1 MACRSAVTSPH
12 TTTVHTLIRIST
24 VRMGGRGWWRRRRCD
39 VRRTSRGAGR
49 RFRVEMAGRGTVCP
63 VWRPGASPWH
73 GSDHDVYVGVL
84 RVTHSGKTT
93 LLNVLS
99 MGEPLETCPTI
110 GLNVKRVKRGGVNL
124 KCWYDRCDTL
134 ACPPVQLAALCVT
147 LRAAVVRTAVTVRD
161 IGGQKQYRSE
171 WARYTRGCDV
181 IIFVVDAYAV
191 RLLAL
196 WSCAV
201 CYSLCLSAS

>member
-73 GSDHDVYVGVL
+73 GSDQDVYVGVL
-84 RVTHSGKTT
+84 R
-93 LLNVLS
+93 
-99 MGEPLETCPTI
+99 EQI
-110 GLNVKRVKRGGVNL
+110 
-124 KCWYDRCDTL
+124 
-134 ACPPVQLAALCVT
+134 PV
-147 LRAAVVRTAVTVRD
+147 
-161 IGGQKQYRSE
+161 
-171 WARYTRGCDV
+171 ARKEV
-181 IIFVVDAYAV
+181 H
-191 RLLAL
+191 RLLENRYSPA
-196 WSCAV
+196 S
-201 CYSLCLSAS
+201 SLCLCVSVGG